1 MWVGVWITFSICCG
15 NMITC
20 KQLAHFEHV
29 KIQWGVDMRKNL
41 GVGIQLEYCL
51 LLYVSQG
58 YSLSGHC
65 SVLLL
70 STIFDHYGSPSTF
83 YIMWLVL
90 GGFSAMRMVSKYYTD
105 CNQKFSAANFK
116 ILQVTLSRKCMWVVQ
131 YHMTQVLLKLRATV
145 MDSQVI

>member
-1 MWVGVWITFSICCG
+1 
-15 NMITC
+15 MITC

-29 KIQWGVDMRKNL
+29 KIQSGVDMRKNL
-41 GVGIQLEYCL
+41 GVGIQVEYCL

-83 YIMWLVL
+83 YIMWLIL

-116 ILQVTLSRKCMWVVQ
+116 ILQVTLSRNYIHMNRRQ
-131 YHMTQVLLKLRATV
+131 YQPSKRASV
-145 MDSQVI
+145 ASVINESHNRQS